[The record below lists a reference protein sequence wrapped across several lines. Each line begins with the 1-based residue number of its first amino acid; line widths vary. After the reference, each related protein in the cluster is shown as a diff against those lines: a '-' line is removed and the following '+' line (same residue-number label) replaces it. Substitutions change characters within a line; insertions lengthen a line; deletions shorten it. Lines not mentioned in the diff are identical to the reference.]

1 MAAHG
6 DTFNISN
13 PPELHST
20 NHKPVFL
27 GNVTAAGLLHLTGI
41 LAKKNILLYFRPYYK
56 IVCARGLS
64 AADVFRQ
71 RSYNTVMTERALCM
85 SRKPYYK

>member
-20 NHKPVFL
+20 KLQSQTCFPRKRDCSWTSSPNRYL
-27 GNVTAAGLLHLTGI
+27 S
-41 LAKKNILLYFRPYYK
+41 KKKYL
-56 IVCARGLS
+56 VVLS
-64 AADVFRQ
+64 
-71 RSYNTVMTERALCM
+71 TVL
-85 SRKPYYK
+85 